1 MSFDI
6 YGQRL
11 ERGHCEVHPW
21 VHEEYP
27 CPVCLQESAKER
39 YRRTEYDKA
48 MTEQYDEYCR
58 EQLAEYIQDIFT
70 TA

>member
-1 MSFDI
+1 MAFDI

-21 VHEEYP
+21 VHSEYP
-27 CPVCLQESAKER
+27 CPVCLQDASNK
-39 YRRTEYDKA
+39 RRQRDEHDRA
-48 MTEQYDEYCR
+48 MTEQYNEYWR
-58 EQLAEYIQDIFT
+58 EQLAEYIEGSFT